1 LIGWLRLLR
10 GALVGAARGYGRH
23 GASQQASAIA
33 FRVLF
38 ALVPLTALTVAIA
51 DLVLPE
57 GRREEVV
64 EWVIDRLSGS
74 TGLEDSVRRAVSQG
88 SAGAS
93 AAGIVALVTLVW
105 AASGM
110 MSAIRRAFQTIWE
123 DVTPRSF
130 ARGKAVDLVVV
141 LGTGLVAIV
150 AFGLGIA
157 VNALSEAADRIAE
170 TIGVGGVGLR
180 GTALAA
186 ASTLALIF
194 ACFAALYRFVSPGAP
209 RWEAVWP
216 GALVGAV
223 GFQAATTVYGTYLA
237 RFGDLSV
244 VYGSLGAV
252 LGFLLVVWVGS
263 VAMLV
268 GAEVVAGWPA
278 SRTSAGERLDERR
291 A

>member
-1 LIGWLRLLR
+1 MIGWLRRLR
-10 GALVGAARGYGRH
+10 GALVSAARGYGRH
-23 GASQQASAIA
+23 GASQQAAAIA

-57 GRREEVV
+57 SRREEVV

-88 SAGAS
+88 SAAAS
-93 AAGIVALVTLVW
+93 AAGVVALATLVW

-110 MSAIRRAFQTIWE
+110 MGAIRRAFQAIWE
-123 DVTPRSF
+123 DATPRSF
-130 ARGKAVDLVVV
+130 VRGKAVDLVVV

-157 VNALSEAADRIAE
+157 VNALSEATGRIEE
-170 TIGVGGVGLR
+170 TIGVGDADLL
-180 GTALAA
+180 GTAMAA

-194 ACFAALYRFVSPGAP
+194 ACFAALYRFVSPGTP
-209 RWEAVWP
+209 GWEAVWP

-268 GAEVVAGWPA
+268 GAEVVAGWPGA
-278 SRTSAGERLDERR
+278 ETSARR
-291 A
+291 EAR